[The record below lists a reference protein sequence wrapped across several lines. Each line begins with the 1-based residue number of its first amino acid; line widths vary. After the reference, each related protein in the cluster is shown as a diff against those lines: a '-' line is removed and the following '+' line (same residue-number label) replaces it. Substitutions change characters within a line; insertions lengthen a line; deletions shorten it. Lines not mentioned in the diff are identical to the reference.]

1 MVCNCP
7 SLKQCKIPVH
17 LFMQYPITWEG
28 LLKLLDD
35 VQLNDIAD
43 QLEEAAQEGAD
54 L

>member
-1 MVCNCP
+1 MTVF
-7 SLKQCKIPVH
+7 

-35 VQLNDIAD
+35 MQLNDIAN
-43 QLEEAAQEGAD
+43 QLEEAALAGAD